1 MRVRHIVVA
10 LGVISIAGLV
20 GVLGGVEAGSKDE
33 HQLKGKTVSLKG
45 EVLDLHCYMLHPDWG
60 QGKDHAECAQKCINK
75 GLPAGFLADGEVY
88 LLLGPKH
95 GSAKFLVAEHAGYPV
110 TLKGMLVAHSGVK
123 AIQVSE
129 VKPLKGA
136 KAKSQPV
143 KKTVRREDSSA
154 R

>member
-1 MRVRHIVVA
+1 MVVA
-10 LGVISIAGLV
+10 LGVMSIVGLV
-20 GVLGGVEAGSKDE
+20 GALRGVEAGSKDE
-33 HQLKGKTVSLKG
+33 KQSKGKTVSLKG
-45 EVLDLHCYMLHPDWG
+45 EVLDLYCYMLHPDWG

-88 LLLGPKH
+88 LLLGPDH
-95 GSAKFLVAEHAGYPV
+95 GPAKDLVAEHAGHPV

-129 VKPLKGA
+129 VKSLKGT
-136 KAKSQPV
+136 KAKSQTV
-143 KKTVRREDSSA
+143 KKAVQRREGSSA